1 MQIVEV
7 NTKKD
12 IKRFKNFR
20 KKLYKNDPYYVST
33 AEFTLDM
40 LLNKETAFA
49 KGLSIRPVM
58 GVEGERILLVA
69 LLIHNPKDDFMQ
81 ISFFEALDNIEKE
94 VELLMD
100 HARAYAQKLNLN
112 KIYVGLN
119 GHLSYG
125 VGLSLDMT
133 SPNTFDSTYTKL
145 YYNKYF
151 EAYKMHDMVA
161 FSSSPSAVSSRLN
174 SIRPT
179 VTVRKI
185 DMKNFEEEMEKFR
198 AICDETIGTTF
209 LYSKTDKDHFYELLK
224 SMTFFLKPENILFA
238 EDKGEVVGFV
248 FWHPDYN
255 EILKKGRPNSLL
267 EIAVRY
273 VLFKNRI
280 KKVKLNAVGVKKEYQ
295 GPATINLLNE
305 ACKYAADY
313 DVIETNF
320 VWCNNRKSM
329 SLNKSLLKNIERRFA
344 VYEVEL

>member
-1 MQIVEV
+1 
-7 NTKKD
+7 
-12 IKRFKNFR
+12 
-20 KKLYKNDPYYVST
+20 
-33 AEFTLDM
+33 
-40 LLNKETAFA
+40 
-49 KGLSIRPVM
+49 
-58 GVEGERILLVA
+58 
-69 LLIHNPKDDFMQ
+69 
-81 ISFFEALDNIEKE
+81 
-94 VELLMD
+94 
-100 HARAYAQKLNLN
+100 
-112 KIYVGLN
+112 
-119 GHLSYG
+119 
-125 VGLSLDMT
+125 
-133 SPNTFDSTYTKL
+133 
-145 YYNKYF
+145 
-151 EAYKMHDMVA
+151 MHDMVA